1 LRTIRNPLILQTN
14 KNKKNMRYI
23 YISILLLLAGFAY
36 AQGPV
41 LADETFNGTGQ
52 NTFMVNNSQSSY
64 GYDIKVM
71 ADDKI
76 LMSGVYKP
84 VGSNYFKIA
93 LVKFLSDGATLDNSF
108 GVNGVADVSLGN
120 QSAIGGMV
128 NRIKIDANGNI
139 YVIGYGRPAIGVN
152 KGFVCRFLPTGLIDN
167 TFGTAGIF
175 MVNVSGVANNP
186 EQFCD
191 IDIDAS
197 GNLYLTGIV
206 RTAVMPPNIGLID
219 IIIVKL
225 TSAGVL
231 DPSFSGDGMQLN
243 NFFVNQWEYAYG
255 IHVLADGKIIVGGHG
270 GFPANAMAIRFNA
283 DGTLDNTFG
292 TNGMTTVDI
301 IGTNVADEIY
311 SMLVQPDGKIVL
323 AGLGVNQAAGSKSE
337 SAIVRLNSDGSVDNT
352 FGGGDGIFTHDVSGS
367 NASDGINKIILMP
380 DGRYLCGGW
389 SLEAGSRDFAVMRVN
404 ANGTLDNTFNNGTGV
419 YKKEITGLTIDD
431 ELNGIDIQSDT
442 KILLGG
448 VSILASGISTRW
460 SMMRIIPDAVE
471 ANFSA
476 SLTTVCSGSTVQ
488 FTDNSL
494 GANIQR
500 SWTFEGGTPAT
511 STAQNPVVTYAA
523 VGIYDVKLVVSNIN
537 MADSLTITDML
548 TVHTTPVA
556 PAVPSGPAS
565 LCNLNTAEYSITAI
579 PTATSYNWLLEPTQA
594 GVLTPNGLT
603 ATFVSSTYIGPY
615 TIKVNAQNECGLS
628 TWAVKSC
635 QLNDAPSLYV
645 LQGPGYYCQ
654 GTSGQTITLSNSEN
668 GVNYELLLENT
679 PTGNIKTGTGSTIQ
693 WNNITAQGF
702 YTAKADNGCV
712 ETMAGQVY
720 NLMMTTPAQA
730 SAAAGLNSVCN
741 NATSTYTTAE
751 VATALSY
758 LFTLSPANAG
768 TIAVTG
774 TQVEIAWNTSFSG
787 TANLTVQAVNECGN
801 GVASPA
807 FAITVNDTP
816 EPAISGLT
824 IVCQNW
830 NADYQTEVHTGSSY
844 IWTVTGGSIVAG
856 ANTAAVSV
864 NWNSAGSGTLKVAET
879 TASNCTGTSAVFN
892 VAVDA
897 CVGLDELAPNETLV
911 VYPNPAQSNVTVKLN
926 QKAGN
931 NSQLRIIDATGRQ
944 VAGFVI
950 DNGTSIVEGIDI
962 SNLKS
967 GFYTL
972 LYITDGMVVSQT
984 KVVKN

>member
-1 LRTIRNPLILQTN
+1 
-14 KNKKNMRYI
+14 MRYI

-71 ADDKI
+71 TDGKI

-84 VGSNYFKIA
+84 AGSSYFKIA
-93 LVKFLSDGATLDNSF
+93 LIKFLSDGATLDNSF

-139 YVIGYGRPAIGVN
+139 YVIGYGRPANSVN

-197 GNLYLTGIV
+197 GNLYLAGIV
-206 RTAVMPPNIGLID
+206 RTAVLPPNIGLID

-255 IHVLADGKIIVGGHG
+255 IHVLANGKIIVGGYG

-301 IGTNVADEIY
+301 IGTNVGDEIY

-323 AGLGVNQAAGSKSE
+323 AGLGVNQAAGSTGE
-337 SAIVRLNSDGSVDNT
+337 SAIIRLNSDGSVDNT

-367 NASDGINKIILMP
+367 NASDVIYKILLLP

-389 SLEAGSRDFAVMRVN
+389 SLGAGSRDFAVMRVN

-431 ELNGIDIQSDT
+431 ELYGIDIQSDT

-460 SMMRIIPDAVE
+460 SMMRIIPDAVD

-476 SLTTVCSGSTVQ
+476 SPTTVCSGSTVQ

-523 VGIYDVKLVVSNIN
+523 AGIYDVKLVVSNIN
-537 MADSLTITDML
+537 MADSLISTDMI

-565 LCNLNTAEYSITAI
+565 LCNLNTAEYSITAV
-579 PTATSYNWLLEPTQA
+579 PTATSYNWLLEPSQA
-594 GVLTPNGLT
+594 GVLTPNGIT

-635 QLNDAPSLYV
+635 QLNDAPSVYV

-654 GTSGQTITLSNSEN
+654 GTSGQTLTLSNSEN

-712 ETMAGQVY
+712 ESMAGQVY
-720 NLMMTTPAQA
+720 NSMMTTPAQA
-730 SAAAGLNSVCN
+730 SAPTGINQICN
-741 NATSTYTTAE
+741 TASSNYSIPA
-751 VATALSY
+751 VASALSY
-758 LFTLSPANAG
+758 LWTLSPANAG
-768 TIAVTG
+768 TIIASG
-774 TQVEIAWNTSFSG
+774 LQADIAWNSTFAG

-801 GVASPA
+801 GVPSNAL
-807 FAITVNDTP
+807 AITVNDAP
-816 EPAISGLT
+816 DPAISGLT

-844 IWTVTGGSIVAG
+844 VWTVTGGSIVAG

-864 NWNSAGSGTLKVAET
+864 NWNSAGTGTLKVVET
-879 TASNCTGTSAVFN
+879 SAQSCTGTSLTFN

-897 CVGLDELAPNETLV
+897 CVSVDEFSANPTFS
-911 VYPNPAQSNVTVKLN
+911 VYPNPVQNLFTVKLN
-926 QKAGN
+926 EKAGN
-931 NSQLRIIDATGRQ
+931 NSQLRLIDNTGRM
-944 VAGFVI
+944 VANFAVS
-950 DNGTSIVEGIDI
+950 NGATLVEGIDI
-962 SNLKS
+962 STMKS
-967 GFYTL
+967 GFFTL
-972 LYITDGMVVSQT
+972 QYINDGKVISQT
-984 KVVKN
+984 KVVKY